1 MSDAA
6 DRERD
11 VPLAGGAGGAGGA
24 SGAGRSDGTD
34 ATQGTE
40 GDRLDG
46 DLLAAHLDLEELLDR
61 GDLRGVD
68 GWLTE
73 RDVLTV
79 ADELARLEPADRAVA
94 FRLLGK
100 DRASTAFEALS
111 PVHQAELLEALG
123 DSTVHDLFH
132 ALDAA
137 DRSELLDEMPANV
150 AARLL
155 AQLPP
160 EARRFTNIVLG
171 YPEESAGRAMSP
183 RYVSLPETMTASDAL
198 ARVRAARLRPREVLV
213 LPVVDATRRLVGVV
227 DLPDV
232 VTSDG
237 DTPVGAL
244 IRSETFSVSVDEDQ
258 EVAARLMQEANLVAL
273 PVLDTEDRLVGV
285 LTVDD
290 AMEIIEEEETEDAAR
305 AGGAEPILVP
315 YLDAGVLVLA
325 RARGTWLLLLIAAA
339 ALTVNVLQVFE
350 ATLEQVVTLAVF
362 IPLLIGTGGNSG
374 AQAATAVVRAMA
386 LGEVRIN
393 DLPRILRRELM
404 VGFALGLILG
414 TVAFPIVGLVFDW
427 TFAAI
432 VSSTLLA
439 ICSWASFAG
448 GLLPVLAR
456 QAGIDPAVVSAP
468 LITTLVDA
476 TGLIIYFLIARTLLG
491 I

>member
-1 MSDAA
+1 MA
-6 DRERD
+6 DDERTQLGAD
-11 VPLAGGAGGAGGA
+11 VLA
-24 SGAGRSDGTD
+24 D
-34 ATQGTE
+34 
-40 GDRLDG
+40 
-46 DLLAAHLDLEELLDR
+46 HLDLEALIEA

-68 GWLTE
+68 GWLTA

-79 ADELARLEPADRAVA
+79 ADELARLEPSERAVA
-94 FRLLGK
+94 FRLLRKG
-100 DRASTAFEALS
+100 RASDAFEALS
-111 PVHQAELLEALG
+111 PVHQAELLESLG
-123 DSTVHDLFH
+123 DASVHDLFY

-137 DRSELLDEMPANV
+137 DRTELLDEMPANV
-150 AARLL
+150 AALL
-155 AQLPP
+155 LGQLPP
-160 EARRFTNIVLG
+160 EARRYTNIVLG

-183 RYVSLPETMTASDAL
+183 RYVALPETMTASDAL
-198 ARVRAARLRPREVLV
+198 SRVRAAHLRPREVLA

-232 VTSDG
+232 VTAEPE
-237 DTPVGAL
+237 TPVGML
-244 IRSETFSVSVDEDQ
+244 IRSDTYSVAVTEDQ

-273 PVLDTEDRLVGV
+273 PVLDKEDRLVGV

-305 AGGAEPILVP
+305 AGGAEPIYVP
-315 YLDAGVLVLA
+315 YLDAGVFLLA

-339 ALTVNVLQVFE
+339 ALTVNVLQAFE
-350 ATLEQVVTLAVF
+350 STLEQVVTLAVF

-374 AQAATAVVRAMA
+374 AQAATSVVRAMA
-386 LGEVRIN
+386 LGEVRIK

-404 VGFALGLILG
+404 VGLLLGLILG
-414 TVAFPIVGLVFDW
+414 SISFPIVGLVFGW
-427 TFAAI
+427 SFAGVVA
-432 VSSTLLA
+432 STLLA

-476 TGLIIYFLIARTLLG
+476 TGLLIYFLIARALLG

>member
-1 MSDAA
+1 MHDHPQGLPDADVLA
-6 DRERD
+6 D
-11 VPLAGGAGGAGGA
+11 
-24 SGAGRSDGTD
+24 
-34 ATQGTE
+34 
-40 GDRLDG
+40 
-46 DLLAAHLDLEELLDR
+46 HLDLEALIEA

-68 GWLTE
+68 GWLTV

-79 ADELARLEPADRAVA
+79 ADELARLEAAERAVA
-94 FRLLGK
+94 FRLLRK
-100 DRASTAFEALS
+100 DRAAEAFEALS
-111 PVHQAELLEALG
+111 PVHQAELLDALG
-123 DSTVHDLFH
+123 DASVHDLFY

-137 DRSELLDEMPANV
+137 DRTELLDEMPANV

-155 AQLPP
+155 EKLPP
-160 EARRFTNIVLG
+160 EARRYTNIVLG

-183 RYVSLPETMTASDAL
+183 RYVSLPETMTAADAL
-198 ARVRAARLRPREVLV
+198 SRVRAANLRPREVLV
-213 LPVVDATRRLVGVV
+213 LPVIDATRRLVGVV

-232 VTSDG
+232 VTAAG
-237 DTPVGAL
+237 EAPVGL
-244 IRSETFSVSVDEDQ
+244 LVRPETYSVSVMEDQ

-273 PVLDTEDRLVGV
+273 PVLDNEERLIGV

-315 YLDAGVLVLA
+315 YLDAGVLLLA
-325 RARGTWLLLLIAAA
+325 RARGTWLLLLVAAA
-339 ALTVNVLQVFE
+339 ALTVNVLQAFE
-350 ATLEQVVTLAVF
+350 STLEQVVTLAVF

-386 LGEVRIN
+386 LGEVRIA
-393 DLPRILRRELM
+393 DLPRILRRELV
-404 VGFALGLILG
+404 VGFLLGLILG
-414 TVAFPIVGLVFDW
+414 TIALPIVGLVFGW
-427 TFAAI
+427 QFAGV
-432 VSSTLLA
+432 VSLTLLA

-476 TGLIIYFLIARTLLG
+476 TGLVIYFLIARTLLG
-491 I
+491 L

>member
-1 MSDAA
+1 MADAPEQELGA
-6 DRERD
+6 D
-11 VPLAGGAGGAGGA
+11 VLAG
-24 SGAGRSDGTD
+24 
-34 ATQGTE
+34 
-40 GDRLDG
+40 
-46 DLLAAHLDLEELLDR
+46 HLDLEALLEA

-68 GWLTE
+68 GWLGE

-79 ADELARLEPADRAVA
+79 ADELARLEPAERAVV
-94 FRLLGK
+94 FRLLRK
-100 DRASTAFEALS
+100 DRAAEAFEALF
-111 PVHQAELLEALG
+111 PVHQAELLDALG
-123 DSTVHDLFH
+123 DASVHDLFY

-137 DRSELLDEMPANV
+137 DRTELLDEMPANV
-150 AARLL
+150 ASQLL
-155 AQLPP
+155 AKLPP
-160 EARRFTNIVLG
+160 EARRYTNIVLG

-183 RYVSLPETMTASDAL
+183 RYVALPETMTASDAL
-198 ARVRAARLRPREVLV
+198 ARVRAANLRPREVLV
-213 LPVVDATRRLVGVV
+213 LPVIDATRRLVGVV

-232 VTSDG
+232 VTADSEA
-237 DTPVGAL
+237 PVGLL
-244 IRSETFSVSVDEDQ
+244 IRPETYSVSVTEDQ

-273 PVLDTEDRLVGV
+273 PVLDNEERLVGV

-315 YLDAGVLVLA
+315 YLDAGVLLLA
-325 RARGTWLLLLIAAA
+325 RARGTWLLLLVAAA
-339 ALTVNVLQVFE
+339 ALTVNVLQAFE
-350 ATLEQVVTLAVF
+350 STLEQVVTLAVF

-386 LGEVRIN
+386 LGEVRIV
-393 DLPRILRRELM
+393 DLPRILRRELV
-404 VGFALGLILG
+404 VGFLLGLILG
-414 TVAFPIVGLVFDW
+414 TIAFPIVGVVFGW
-427 TFAAI
+427 QFAGV
-432 VSSTLLA
+432 VSLTLLA

-491 I
+491 L

>member
-1 MSDAA
+1 MPDAQ
-6 DRERD
+6 EQLGPE
-11 VPLAGGAGGAGGA
+11 V
-24 SGAGRSDGTD
+24 
-34 ATQGTE
+34 
-40 GDRLDG
+40 
-46 DLLAAHLDLEELLDR
+46 LAAHLDLEAHLEA

-68 GWLTE
+68 AWLTA

-79 ADELARLEPADRAVA
+79 ADELARLEPSERAVV
-94 FRLLGK
+94 FRLLRK
-100 DRASTAFEALS
+100 DRASEAFEALF

-123 DSTVHDLFH
+123 DASVHDLFY

-155 AQLPP
+155 AKLPP
-160 EARRFTNIVLG
+160 EARRYTNIVLG

-198 ARVRAARLRPREVLV
+198 ARVRAANLRPREVLV
-213 LPVVDATRRLVGVV
+213 LPVIDATRRLVGVV

-232 VTSDG
+232 VTADG
-237 DTPVGAL
+237 DAPVGTLVRA
-244 IRSETFSVSVDEDQ
+244 ETYSVTVIEDQ

-273 PVLDTEDRLVGV
+273 PVLDHEDRLVGV

-315 YLDAGVLVLA
+315 YLDAGVLLLA
-325 RARGTWLLLLIAAA
+325 RARGTWLLLLVAAA
-339 ALTVNVLQVFE
+339 VLTVNVLQAFE
-350 ATLEQVVTLAVF
+350 STLEEVVTLAVF

-386 LGEVRIN
+386 LGEVRIA
-393 DLPRILRRELM
+393 DLPRILRRELV
-404 VGFALGLILG
+404 VGLLLGMILG
-414 TVAFPIVGLVFDW
+414 SIAFPIVGLVFGW
-427 TFAAI
+427 QFASVVAL
-432 VSSTLLA
+432 TLLA

-476 TGLIIYFLIARTLLG
+476 TGLIIYFVIARILLG
-491 I
+491 L

>member
-1 MSDAA
+1 MN
-6 DRERD
+6 EW
-11 VPLAGGAGGAGGA
+11 
-24 SGAGRSDGTD
+24 DGTP
-34 ATQGTE
+34 
-40 GDRLDG
+40 RLSDEA
-46 DLLAAHLDLEELLDR
+46 LAAHVDLEQLLEV
-61 GDLRGVD
+61 GDLRGV
-68 GWLTE
+68 GRWLAE

-79 ADELARLEPADRAVA
+79 ADELARLEPSERAVV

-100 DRASTAFEALS
+100 QRAADTFEALS
-111 PVHQAELLEALG
+111 PLHQSQVLESLG
-123 DSTVHDLFH
+123 DASVHDLFR

-137 DRSELLDEMPANV
+137 DRTELLDEMPANV
-150 AARLL
+150 ATRLL

-171 YPEESAGRAMSP
+171 YPEDSAGRAMSP
-183 RYVSLPETMTASDAL
+183 RYVSIPQTMTASDAL

-213 LPVVDATRRLVGVV
+213 LPVTDASRRLVGVV

-232 VTSDG
+232 VTADG
-237 DTPVGAL
+237 DAEVGTL
-244 IRSETFSVSVDEDQ
+244 ILREHYWVSVVEDQ

-290 AMEIIEEEETEDAAR
+290 AMEILEEEETEDAAR
-305 AGGAEPILVP
+305 AGGAEPIFVP

-386 LGEVRIN
+386 LGEVRLN

-404 VGFALGLILG
+404 VGLALGLILG
-414 TVAFPIVGLVFDW
+414 TVAFPIVGFVFDW

-476 TGLIIYFLIARTLLG
+476 TGLIIYFLIARALLG